1 MIYVC
6 AVPVN
11 NGSVPV
17 NSSLKGSPMRNNG
30 RVGVTVLLLALSV
43 VTVIAMSPAHT
54 FDSAVQST
62 FASNPSADG
71 MKVYLDADGN
81 VTSTPT
87 DDAVTQL
94 DPEMTNLLRHDS
106 DGLQEV
112 AVPGGGYFLDTDGR
126 YGDVMVMRIDE
137 NGKKVICQ
145 NDEALVL
152 RGMNESTPADVEV
165 K

>member
-1 MIYVC
+1 
-6 AVPVN
+6 
-11 NGSVPV
+11 
-17 NSSLKGSPMRNNG
+17 MRNNG

-43 VTVIAMSPAHT
+43 ATVIAMSPAHT
-54 FDSAVQST
+54 FDSSVQST

-71 MKVYLDADGN
+71 MKIYLDDEGN

-106 DGLQEV
+106 EGLQEV
-112 AVPGGGYFLDTDGR
+112 AVPNGGGYFLDTAGR
-126 YGDVMVMRIDE
+126 YGDVMVLRIDE

-145 NDEALVL
+145 NDESEVINA
-152 RGMNESTPADVEV
+152 MNEKTPTGPEV